1 MSSVPSRLTARVSAH
16 PMPVM
21 RTLWGLLGR
30 HKKVLAIAA
39 AALLTTSGL
48 TLLLG
53 QGIRWMVDEGLVAAD
68 VGQLKLALSGLMT
81 LAVLMAVGTYLR
93 FYAVSWL
100 GERVSADLR
109 RQAFDN
115 LIGLHPHY
123 FERNLSGEIMSRITA
138 DTTVLQSL
146 IGSSVSM
153 ALRNSL
159 MMTGGLVMMLATSPR
174 LTLIILITVPA
185 VLAPIMILGRRVRSL
200 SRQSQDR
207 LADVGQNA
215 IESIQEIK
223 TVQAFNQVARTKVR
237 FANEVESA
245 FDVARRR
252 IAQRSFLI
260 ATVII
265 LVFGGLSL
273 MLWVGGQDVI
283 SGVLSAGEMSAF
295 VFYALLVAMGA
306 GTLAEV
312 ISEVQRAGGALE
324 RLIELINLDSLID
337 DPAGPAHFSAAGQL
351 TFDGV
356 SFAYPS
362 RPDEPV
368 LTDLSFHV
376 QPGQTLAL
384 VGPSGAGKSTV
395 FELIQRFHEPSHGHI
410 QLDGVAINSLS
421 LSQLRAA
428 IAVVPQQ
435 PSLFSASI
443 ADNIRFGRPDASDR
457 EVYDA
462 AEQAGADAFIRAIPE
477 GYDAFVG
484 ERGVRLSGGQRQRI
498 AIARALLTQPKLLL
512 LDEATSALDSNSERH
527 IQRAL
532 RRLKGQMSCLIIA
545 HRLST
550 IEHADQ
556 ILVIQHGRV
565 QAAGTHTALLTSSE
579 LYRQLHAQSAG

>member
-1 MSSVPSRLTARVSAH
+1 MPTAS
-16 PMPVM
+16 PPVM
-21 RTLWGLLGR
+21 RALWALLGT
-30 HKKVLAIAA
+30 HKKILVIAAIA
-39 AALLTTSGL
+39 LLSTSAL

-68 VGQLKLALSGLMT
+68 TGQLKLALSGLMG
-81 LAVLMAVGTYLR
+81 LSVLMAIGTYVR

-100 GERVSADLR
+100 GERVGADLR

-123 FERNLSGEIMSRITA
+123 FEGNLSGEIMSRITA

-159 MMTGGLVMMLATSPR
+159 MMTGGLIMMLATSPR
-174 LTLIILITVPA
+174 LTLIILITVPL
-185 VLAPIMILGRRVRSL
+185 VLAPILIMGRRVRSL

-223 TVQAFNQVARTKVR
+223 TVQAFNQVARTQSR
-237 FANEVESA
+237 FADEVEAA
-245 FDVARRR
+245 FNVACQR
-252 IAQRSFLI
+252 IRQRSFLI
-260 ATVII
+260 ASVII
-265 LVFGGLSL
+265 LVFGGLGL

-283 SGVLSAGEMSAF
+283 NGVLSAGEMSAF

-312 ISEVQRAGGALE
+312 VSEVQRAGGALE
-324 RLIELINLDSLID
+324 RLVELINLDSLIVD
-337 DPAGPAHFSAAGQL
+337 HPTASGFSAQGHLAFNQ
-351 TFDGV
+351 V

-362 RPDEPV
+362 RPEKRV
-368 LTDLSFHV
+368 LDGFSFDLR
-376 QPGQTLAL
+376 PGQTVAL

-395 FELIQRFHEPSHGHI
+395 FELVQRFHEPSTGAVT
-410 QLDGVAINSLS
+410 LDGIALS
-421 LSQLRAA
+421 DLALAQLREA

-443 ADNIRFGRPDASDR
+443 SDNIRFGRPDASD
-457 EVYDA
+457 EDVIA
-462 AEQAGADAFIRAIPE
+462 AARQAGADEFIQAIPD
-477 GYDAFVG
+477 GYGAFVG

-498 AIARALLTQPKLLL
+498 AIARALLTQPKVLM

-532 RRLKGQMSCLIIA
+532 RGLKGQMSCLIIA

-550 IEHADQ
+550 IEHADE
-556 ILVIQHGRV
+556 IVVLDGGRV
-565 QAAGTHTALLTSSE
+565 QARGTHGELIATSP
-579 LYRQLHAQSAG
+579 LYQQLHAQSED

>member
-1 MSSVPSRLTARVSAH
+1 MPTAS
-16 PMPVM
+16 PPVM
-21 RTLWGLLGR
+21 RALWALLGT
-30 HKKVLAIAA
+30 HKKILVIAAIA
-39 AALLTTSGL
+39 LLSTSGL

-53 QGIRWMVDEGLVAAD
+53 QGIRWMVDQGLVAAD
-68 VGQLKLALSGLMT
+68 TGQLKLALSALMGLS
-81 LAVLMAVGTYLR
+81 VLMAIGTYVR

-123 FERNLSGEIMSRITA
+123 FEGNLSGEIMSRITA

-159 MMTGGLVMMLATSPR
+159 MMTGGLIMMLATSPR
-174 LTLIILITVPA
+174 LTLIILITVPL
-185 VLAPIMILGRRVRSL
+185 VLAPILIMGRRVRSL

-223 TVQAFNQVARTKVR
+223 TVQAFNQVARTQSR
-237 FANEVESA
+237 FADEVEAA
-245 FDVARRR
+245 FNVACQR
-252 IAQRSFLI
+252 IRQRSFLI
-260 ATVII
+260 ASVII
-265 LVFGGLSL
+265 LVFGGLGL

-283 SGVLSAGEMSAF
+283 NGVLSAGEMSAF

-312 ISEVQRAGGALE
+312 VSEVQRAGGALE
-324 RLIELINLDSLID
+324 RLVELITLDSLIVD
-337 DPAGPAHFSAAGQL
+337 HSTASGFSAQGHLAFNQ
-351 TFDGV
+351 V

-362 RPDEPV
+362 RPEKRV
-368 LTDLSFHV
+368 LDGFSFDLR
-376 QPGQTLAL
+376 PGQTVAL

-395 FELIQRFHEPSHGHI
+395 FELVQRFHEPSTGAI
-410 QLDGVAINSLS
+410 TLDGITLS
-421 LSQLRAA
+421 DLALAQLREA

-443 ADNIRFGRPDASDR
+443 SDNIRFGRPDASD
-457 EVYDA
+457 EDVIA
-462 AEQAGADAFIRAIPE
+462 AARQAGADEFIQAIPE
-477 GYDAFVG
+477 GYGAFVG

-498 AIARALLTQPKLLL
+498 AIARALLTQPKVLM

-532 RRLKGQMSCLIIA
+532 RGLKGRMSCLIIA

-550 IEHADQ
+550 IEHADE
-556 ILVIQHGRV
+556 IVVLDGGRV
-565 QAAGTHTALLTSSE
+565 QARGTHGE
-579 LYRQLHAQSAG
+579 LIAISPLYQQLHAQSED

>member
-1 MSSVPSRLTARVSAH
+1 MPTAS
-16 PMPVM
+16 PPVM
-21 RTLWGLLGR
+21 RALWALLGT
-30 HKKVLAIAA
+30 HKKILVIAAIA
-39 AALLTTSGL
+39 LLGTSAL

-68 VGQLKLALSGLMT
+68 TGQLKLALSGLMG
-81 LAVLMAVGTYLR
+81 LSVLMAIGTYVR

-100 GERVSADLR
+100 GERVGADLR

-123 FERNLSGEIMSRITA
+123 FEGNLSGEIMSRITA

-159 MMTGGLVMMLATSPR
+159 MMTGGLIMMLATSPR
-174 LTLIILITVPA
+174 LTLIILITVPL
-185 VLAPIMILGRRVRSL
+185 VLAPILIMGRRVRSL

-223 TVQAFNQVARTKVR
+223 TVQAFNQVARTQSR
-237 FANEVESA
+237 FADEVEAA
-245 FDVARRR
+245 FNVACQR
-252 IAQRSFLI
+252 IRQRSFLI
-260 ATVII
+260 ASVII
-265 LVFGGLSL
+265 LVFGGLGL

-283 SGVLSAGEMSAF
+283 NGVLSAGEMSAF

-312 ISEVQRAGGALE
+312 VSEVQRAGGALE
-324 RLIELINLDSLID
+324 RLVELINLDSLIVD
-337 DPAGPAHFSAAGQL
+337 HPTASGFSAQGHLAFNQ
-351 TFDGV
+351 V

-362 RPDEPV
+362 RPEKRV
-368 LTDLSFHV
+368 LDGFSFDLR
-376 QPGQTLAL
+376 PGQTVAL

-395 FELIQRFHEPSHGHI
+395 FELVQRFHEPSTGAVT
-410 QLDGVAINSLS
+410 LDGIALS
-421 LSQLRAA
+421 DLALAQLREA

-443 ADNIRFGRPDASDR
+443 SDNIRFGRPDASD
-457 EVYDA
+457 EDVIA
-462 AEQAGADAFIRAIPE
+462 AARQAGADEFIQAIPD
-477 GYDAFVG
+477 GYGAFVG

-498 AIARALLTQPKLLL
+498 AIARALLTQPKVLM

-532 RRLKGQMSCLIIA
+532 RGLKGQMSCLIIA

-550 IEHADQ
+550 IEHADE
-556 ILVIQHGRV
+556 IVVLDGGRV
-565 QAAGTHTALLTSSE
+565 QARGTHGELIATSP
-579 LYRQLHAQSAG
+579 LYQQLHAQSED

>member
-1 MSSVPSRLTARVSAH
+1 MSAH

>member
-1 MSSVPSRLTARVSAH
+1 MSAH

-532 RRLKGQMSCLIIA
+532 RGLKGQMSCLIIA

>member
-1 MSSVPSRLTARVSAH
+1 
-16 PMPVM
+16 MPVM

-532 RRLKGQMSCLIIA
+532 RGLKGQMSCLIIA

>member
-1 MSSVPSRLTARVSAH
+1 
-16 PMPVM
+16 MPVM

-223 TVQAFNQVARTKVR
+223 TVQAFNQVRRTKVR
-237 FANEVESA
+237 FSDEVESA

-260 ATVII
+260 ATVIV

-351 TFDGV
+351 TFEQV

-368 LTDLSFHV
+368 LKNLSLALK
-376 QPGQTLAL
+376 PGQTLAL

-395 FELIQRFHEPSHGHI
+395 FELIQRFHEPNHGQI
-410 QLDGVAINSLS
+410 QLDGVAINRLS
-421 LSQLRAA
+421 LSQLRSS

-462 AEQAGADAFIRAIPE
+462 AQQAGADEFIRAIPE

-532 RRLKGQMSCLIIA
+532 RGLKGQMSCLIIA

-556 ILVIQHGRV
+556 ILVMDHGGV
-565 QAAGTHTALLTSSE
+565 KAAGTHAQLLVSSE
-579 LYRQLHAQSAG
+579 LYRQLHAQSAD